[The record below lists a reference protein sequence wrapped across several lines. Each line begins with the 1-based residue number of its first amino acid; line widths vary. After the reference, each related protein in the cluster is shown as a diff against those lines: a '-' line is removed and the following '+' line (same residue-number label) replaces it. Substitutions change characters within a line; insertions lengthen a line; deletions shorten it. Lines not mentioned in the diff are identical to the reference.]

1 MRLSQVSLTVC
12 VLGLLILAGCSNVN
26 PLEVKISPVKQ
37 VPLVLPEIDPFKL
50 DPVEWFVVNKD
61 NAEAVFAELEKK
73 GYDQVIFGLTD
84 KGYENMTVN
93 MAKILAMVR
102 QQEAIIGAYK
112 KHHDRQKETIDSHN
126 KEQQKQEEARK
137 KAKDVGSKG
146 FVRVLRFWDLGK

>member
-12 VLGLLILAGCSNVN
+12 VLGLLILAGCSNVK

-37 VPLVLPEIDPFKL
+37 VPLVLPNIDPLKL

-112 KHHDRQKETIDSHN
+112 KYHDRQKETIDSHN

>member
-1 MRLSQVSLTVC
+1 M
-12 VLGLLILAGCSNVN
+12 
-26 PLEVKISPVKQ
+26 
-37 VPLVLPEIDPFKL
+37 

-112 KHHDRQKETIDSHN
+112 KYHDRQKETIDSHN